1 VPDTFDRL
9 GVFGVARASRLQ
21 RVRRRRGAPSPGAIV
36 ERRDAGRTAGSVPDP
51 RVDRCPGDV
60 AIDFVDMAA
69 IVARMRS
76 AFFADEP

>member
-21 RVRRRRGAPSPGAIV
+21 RVRRRRAAASPEPTS
-36 ERRDAGRTAGSVPDP
+36 ERSDAGRCASANADSAAE
-51 RVDRCPGDV
+51 RCSRDV

-69 IVARMRS
+69 IVGRMQS
-76 AFFADEP
+76 AFFSGQS